1 MASPLDLYSAS
12 KWGVMQKAAF
22 NASGG
27 AAIRYKITPPDGQD
41 KALFVI
47 KSDKSFRLL
56 QSGDA
61 TVTVTANNGQLG
73 DASTPYPL
81 VVEKGKDQFISIL
94 GGSTDA
100 SDLEIKLDSSVGS
113 WTLEVA

>member
-1 MASPLDLYSAS
+1 MASPLDLYAAS

-22 NASGG
+22 NGSAG

-47 KSDKSFRLL
+47 KSAEAFRLL
-56 QSGDA
+56 QSGDS
-61 TVTVTANNGQLG
+61 TVTVDANNGQLG

-81 VVEKGKDQFISIL
+81 VIERNKDQFISIL
-94 GGSTDA
+94 GGTTDA